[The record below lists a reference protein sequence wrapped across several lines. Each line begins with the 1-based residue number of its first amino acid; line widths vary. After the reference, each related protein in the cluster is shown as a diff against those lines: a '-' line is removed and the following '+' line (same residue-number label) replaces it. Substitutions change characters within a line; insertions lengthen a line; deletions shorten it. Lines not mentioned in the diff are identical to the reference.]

1 MKWKNVPDDCQP
13 KSEFHYTLQANERVL
28 ILKKFQLDHAQ
39 YPSYGLKRPEQVSQS
54 GFKLP
59 ADFSELYFK

>member
-1 MKWKNVPDDCQP
+1 MFIKWKNVPDDCQP
-13 KSEFHYTLQANERVL
+13 KTEFHYTLQANERVL

-39 YPSYGLKRPEQVSQS
+39 YPSYGLKQVSQS

-59 ADFSELYFK
+59 ADFSGIVF